1 VILPGPERL
10 PVEREKIVDYL
21 LNPNHRYSA
30 SKARFF
36 GAFGLRREDWEV
48 LRDALCEHGRRWE
61 LTIMTETGFGPRHEV
76 HGELETPDG
85 RRPLICTV
93 WRLDAAQTAP
103 RLITAYPSEA
113 S

>member
-1 VILPGPERL
+1 
-10 PVEREKIVDYL
+10 
-21 LNPNHRYSA
+21 
-30 SKARFF
+30 
-36 GAFGLRREDWEV
+36 
-48 LRDALCEHGRRWE
+48 
-61 LTIMTETGFGPRHEV
+61 MTETGFGPRYEV

-93 WRLDAAQTAP
+93 WQLNADQTAP